1 MAEPFKADNRKRE
14 QIRMS
19 QRTNTNEL
27 IIDAVGLTKIFKDFW
42 MRTKAT
48 AVDGIT
54 FNIQKGE
61 LFGLLG
67 PNGSGKSTTIK
78 LILGL
83 LNTTRGRLTVFGREP
98 HDVAVKRFIGFLPE
112 ESYLYPYLNSTETL
126 DYYGRLYG
134 IGRKIRKRRSEELL
148 EMVGLSQV
156 AHRQVGEFSKGMM
169 RRIGLAQ
176 ALIND
181 PELLILDEPTS
192 GLDPIGT
199 RQVKDLLVELKNRG
213 KTILLSSHLL
223 SDVEDVCDRMAI
235 LYGGK
240 IHAEGTADEL
250 LVDSDHTLIRM
261 PRIRNDGTISQI
273 ESILAQNEGT
283 SIESVEQPRQ
293 NLESFFINIV
303 ESAREQ
309 RIATSGAHTGDTA
322 PFLKGDEEGEV
333 LIDKLID
340 NDSQVQNAQEMHK
353 KLQSTETEDLQVLDD
368 LVNSEETTARATE
381 ASTEQIVSTDA
392 DSTIIDSLL
401 SDNDDKDSQE

>member
-1 MAEPFKADNRKRE
+1 MAKQPN
-14 QIRMS
+14 Q
-19 QRTNTNEL
+19 TNT
-27 IIDAVGLTKIFKDFW
+27 IVDAVGLTKTFRDFW
-42 MRTKAT
+42 MRAKAK

-83 LNTTRGRLTVFGREP
+83 LNKTQGRLTVFGKEP
-98 HDVAVKRFIGFLPE
+98 HDVLIKKYIGFLPE
-112 ESYLYPYLNSTETL
+112 ESYLYPYLNSIETL

-134 IGRKIRKRRSEELL
+134 IDRKTRKHRSEELL

-156 AHRQVGEFSKGMM
+156 AHRHVGEFSKGMM

-181 PELLILDEPTS
+181 PEFLILDEPTS

-199 RQVKDLLVELKNRG
+199 RQVKDLLMEFKKRG

-223 SDVEDVCDRMAI
+223 SDVEDVCDRMTI

-250 LVDSDHTLIRM
+250 LIDTERTVLRI
-261 PRIRNDGTISQI
+261 PRIRNDSTIQQI
-273 ESILAQNEGT
+273 EKVLQSKEGT
-283 SIESVEQPRQ
+283 SIDSVEQPRQ
-293 NLESFFINIV
+293 TLEAFFIDIV
-303 ESAREQ
+303 DKALTAKSE
-309 RIATSGAHTGDTA
+309 TSGAKGGSTA
-322 PFLKGDEEGEV
+322 PFLMGDESGDAV
-333 LIDKLID
+333 IDKLVET
-340 NDSQVQNAQEMHK
+340 SEK
-353 KLQSTETEDLQVLDD
+353 KLVTEKPEST
-368 LVNSEETTARATE
+368 
-381 ASTEQIVSTDA
+381 VSTNSDESVILDELLQKKD
-392 DSTIIDSLL
+392 DSKLSLEKPKVDKQKEVDGKIIDSLI
-401 SDNDDKDSQE
+401 SKDSDQQESQ

>member
-1 MAEPFKADNRKRE
+1 MVEPFKADNRKRE

-27 IIDAVGLTKIFKDFW
+27 VIDAVGLTKIFKDFW

-199 RQVKDLLVELKNRG
+199 RQVKDLLVELKSRG

-273 ESILAQNEGT
+273 EAILAQNEGT
-283 SIESVEQPRQ
+283 SIESVKQPRQ

-340 NDSQVQNAQEMHK
+340 NDLQVQNAQEVQQK
-353 KLQSTETEDLQVLDD
+353 IQSIETEDVQVLDD

-392 DSTIIDSLL
+392 DSAIIDSLL
-401 SDNDDKDSQE
+401 SDNDGKDSQE

>member
-1 MAEPFKADNRKRE
+1 MKKTH
-14 QIRMS
+14 
-19 QRTNTNEL
+19 TNDSIVE
-27 IIDAVGLTKIFKDFW
+27 AVGLTKIFKDFW
-42 MRTKAT
+42 MRSKAT
-48 AVDGIT
+48 AVDGIS
-54 FNIQKGE
+54 FSIERGE
-61 LFGLLG
+61 VFGLLG

-98 HDVAVKRFIGFLPE
+98 HDVATKKFIGFLPE
-112 ESYLYPYLNSTETL
+112 ESYLYPYLNSLETL

-134 IGRKIRKRRSEELL
+134 LDRKTRKRRSEELL

-156 AHRQVGEFSKGMM
+156 AHRHVGEFSKGMM

-181 PELLILDEPTS
+181 PEFLILDEPTS

-199 RQVKDLLVELKNRG
+199 RQVKDLLMELKRRG

-223 SDVEDVCDRMAI
+223 SDVEDVCDRMTI

-250 LVDSDHTLIRM
+250 LIDTDYTIIRV

-273 ESILAQNEGT
+273 EQILEKNEQT
-283 SIESVEQPRQ
+283 SIESITQPRQ
-293 NLESFFINIV
+293 NLESFFIQIV
-303 ESAREQ
+303 DKAREDK
-309 RIATSGAHTGDTA
+309 IETSGAKGGDTA
-322 PFLKGDEEGEV
+322 AFLRGDEEGDV

-340 NDSQVQNAQEMHK
+340 SKEHTN
-353 KLQSTETEDLQVLDD
+353 
-368 LVNSEETTARATE
+368 RATQEVTRERTPSQDDAMLDTLVHAEEEPVIARE
-381 ASTEQIVSTDA
+381 APAEAASPTSEADA
-392 DSTIIDSLL
+392 SVIEELL
-401 SDNDDKDSQE
+401 SEDDKKDAKN

>member
-322 PFLKGDEEGEV
+322 PFLKGNEEGEV

-340 NDSQVQNAQEMHK
+340 NDSQVQNAQEVQK
-353 KLQSTETEDLQVLDD
+353 KLLSTETEDVQVLDD

>member
-322 PFLKGDEEGEV
+322 PFLKGNEEGEV

-340 NDSQVQNAQEMHK
+340 NDSQVQNAQEVQK
-353 KLQSTETEDLQVLDD
+353 KLQSTETEDVQVLDD
-368 LVNSEETTARATE
+368 LVNSAETTARATE
-381 ASTEQIVSTDA
+381 ASTEQIVSTDT
-392 DSTIIDSLL
+392 DSAIIDSLL

>member
-333 LIDKLID
+333 LIEKLID
-340 NDSQVQNAQEMHK
+340 NDSQVQNAQEVLK
-353 KLQSTETEDLQVLDD
+353 KLQSTETEDVQVLDD

>member
-1 MAEPFKADNRKRE
+1 MVEPFKADNRKRE

-27 IIDAVGLTKIFKDFW
+27 VIDAVGLTKIFKDFW

-199 RQVKDLLVELKNRG
+199 RQVKDLLVELKSRG

-273 ESILAQNEGT
+273 EAILAQNEGT
-283 SIESVEQPRQ
+283 SIESVKQPRQ

-340 NDSQVQNAQEMHK
+340 NDLQVQNAQEVQK
-353 KLQSTETEDLQVLDD
+353 KIQSIETEDVQVLDD

-392 DSTIIDSLL
+392 DSAIIDSLL
-401 SDNDDKDSQE
+401 SDNDGKDSQE

>member
-1 MAEPFKADNRKRE
+1 M
-14 QIRMS
+14 
-19 QRTNTNEL
+19 
-27 IIDAVGLTKIFKDFW
+27 
-42 MRTKAT
+42 
-48 AVDGIT
+48 
-54 FNIQKGE
+54 
-61 LFGLLG
+61 
-67 PNGSGKSTTIK
+67 
-78 LILGL
+78 
-83 LNTTRGRLTVFGREP
+83 
-98 HDVAVKRFIGFLPE
+98 KRFIGFLPE

-199 RQVKDLLVELKNRG
+199 RQVKDLLVELKSRG

-273 ESILAQNEGT
+273 EAILAQNGRH
-283 SIESVEQPRQ
+283 INRVRQ
-293 NLESFFINIV
+293 
-303 ESAREQ
+303 
-309 RIATSGAHTGDTA
+309 
-322 PFLKGDEEGEV
+322 
-333 LIDKLID
+333 
-340 NDSQVQNAQEMHK
+340 
-353 KLQSTETEDLQVLDD
+353 
-368 LVNSEETTARATE
+368 TT
-381 ASTEQIVSTDA
+381 
-392 DSTIIDSLL
+392 
-401 SDNDDKDSQE
+401 

>member
-1 MAEPFKADNRKRE
+1 
-14 QIRMS
+14 MS

-27 IIDAVGLTKIFKDFW
+27 VIDAVGLTKIFKDFW

-199 RQVKDLLVELKNRG
+199 RQVKDLLIELKSRG

-273 ESILAQNEGT
+273 EAILAQNEGT
-283 SIESVEQPRQ
+283 SIESVKQPRQ

-340 NDSQVQNAQEMHK
+340 NDLQVQNAQEVQK
-353 KLQSTETEDLQVLDD
+353 KIQSTETEDVQVLDD

-392 DSTIIDSLL
+392 DSAIIDSLL
-401 SDNDDKDSQE
+401 SDNDGKDSQE

>member
-273 ESILAQNEGT
+273 ESILAHNEGT

-333 LIDKLID
+333 LIEKLID
-340 NDSQVQNAQEMHK
+340 NDSQVQNAQEMQK
-353 KLQSTETEDLQVLDD
+353 KRQSTETEDVQVLDD

>member
-273 ESILAQNEGT
+273 ESILSQNEGT

-340 NDSQVQNAQEMHK
+340 NDSQVQNAQEMQK
-353 KLQSTETEDLQVLDD
+353 KLQSTETEDVQVLDD

>member
-1 MAEPFKADNRKRE
+1 MVEPFKADNRKRE

-27 IIDAVGLTKIFKDFW
+27 VIDAVGLTKIFKDFW

-199 RQVKDLLVELKNRG
+199 RQVKDLLIELKSRG

-273 ESILAQNEGT
+273 EAILAQNEGT
-283 SIESVEQPRQ
+283 SIESVKQPRQ
-293 NLESFFINIV
+293 NLESFFIDIV

-340 NDSQVQNAQEMHK
+340 NDLQVQNAQEVQK
-353 KLQSTETEDLQVLDD
+353 KIQSIETEDVQVLDD

-392 DSTIIDSLL
+392 DSAIIDSLL
-401 SDNDDKDSQE
+401 SDNDGKDSQE

>member
-19 QRTNTNEL
+19 QTTNTNEL

-340 NDSQVQNAQEMHK
+340 NDSQVQNAQEVQK
-353 KLQSTETEDLQVLDD
+353 KLQSSETEDVQVLDD

-392 DSTIIDSLL
+392 DSAVIDSLL

>member
-340 NDSQVQNAQEMHK
+340 NDSQVQNAQEMQK
-353 KLQSTETEDLQVLDD
+353 KLQSTETEDVQVLDD

>member
-1 MAEPFKADNRKRE
+1 
-14 QIRMS
+14 
-19 QRTNTNEL
+19 
-27 IIDAVGLTKIFKDFW
+27 

-322 PFLKGDEEGEV
+322 PFLKGDEDGEV
-333 LIDKLID
+333 LIEKLID
-340 NDSQVQNAQEMHK
+340 NDSQVQNAQEVQK
-353 KLQSTETEDLQVLDD
+353 KLQSTETEDVQVLDD
-368 LVNSEETTARATE
+368 LVNSAETTDRATE
-381 ASTEQIVSTDA
+381 ASTEQIVSTDT
-392 DSTIIDSLL
+392 DSAIIDSLL
-401 SDNDDKDSQE
+401 SDNDDKDSPE

>member
-283 SIESVEQPRQ
+283 LIESVEQPRQ

-322 PFLKGDEEGEV
+322 PFLKGNEEGEV

-340 NDSQVQNAQEMHK
+340 NDSQVQNAQEVQK
-353 KLQSTETEDLQVLDD
+353 KLQSTETEDVQVLDD

>member
-199 RQVKDLLVELKNRG
+199 RQVKDLLVELKSRG

-322 PFLKGDEEGEV
+322 PFLKGNEEGEV

-340 NDSQVQNAQEMHK
+340 NDSQVQNAQEVQK
-353 KLQSTETEDLQVLDD
+353 KLQSTETEDVQVLDD

>member
-340 NDSQVQNAQEMHK
+340 NDSQVQNAQEVQK
-353 KLQSTETEDLQVLDD
+353 KLQSTETEDVQVLDD

-381 ASTEQIVSTDA
+381 ASTEQIVSTDT
-392 DSTIIDSLL
+392 DSAIIDSLL
-401 SDNDDKDSQE
+401 SDNDDKDSPE

>member
-1 MAEPFKADNRKRE
+1 
-14 QIRMS
+14 MS

-27 IIDAVGLTKIFKDFW
+27 VIDAVGLTKIFKDFW

-199 RQVKDLLVELKNRG
+199 RQVKDLLVELKSRG

-273 ESILAQNEGT
+273 EAILAQNEGT
-283 SIESVEQPRQ
+283 SIESVKQPRQ

-340 NDSQVQNAQEMHK
+340 NDLQVQNAQEVQK
-353 KLQSTETEDLQVLDD
+353 KIQSIETEDVQVLDD

-392 DSTIIDSLL
+392 DSAIIDSLL
-401 SDNDDKDSQE
+401 SDNDGKDSQE